1 MSFIGIISDNKTF
14 ENIKNKLTENI
25 KNYKLN
31 MINITMKSID
41 NIKNVKFET
50 IIIES
55 ELEKYK
61 EYAQTITNF
70 CKEAKYV
77 IINTDLNKE
86 INYFKNI
93 NNNII
98 TYGLNH
104 KAIVTIS
111 SVTESDI
118 LICLQKNIKNINE
131 QIIEMQEKR
140 VIKKESC
147 NLKIYEILVIYI
159 IIELYNQKIMQEM

>member
-14 ENIKNKLTENI
+14 ENIKNRLTENI

-31 MINITMKSID
+31 IINITMKSIE

-61 EYAQTITNF
+61 DYAQTIENF

-86 INYFKNI
+86 INNFKNI

-104 KAIVTIS
+104 EAIITIS
-111 SVTESDI
+111 SVTENDI
-118 LICLQKNIKNINE
+118 LICLQKNIKNIDE

-140 VIKKESC
+140 IIKKENC
-147 NLKIYEILVIYI
+147 NLKIYEILIIYI

>member
-31 MINITMKSID
+31 IINITMKSIE

-61 EYAQTITNF
+61 DYAQTIENF

>member
-111 SVTESDI
+111 SVTKSDI